1 MSYAKRKHLAPGF
14 NYFVGDHY
22 RIRPFTYICAAQLS
36 VKPNKGIAM
45 ANQLTFLCIYSGTT
59 SLNGFII
66 RIFPLFSIHTLF
78 QLERGL
84 QKLDF
89 SQRNSVTVSTNPLLF
104 ENGDFF
110 LRFGLPFTLTRWTVT
125 AGWKTYFFPKR
136 SLEWSVWKRTN
147 CTITEIFGYDDVI
160 HHAAHAP

>member
-22 RIRPFTYICAAQLS
+22 RILLFTYICAAQLS

-45 ANQLTFLCIYSGTT
+45 TNQLTFLCIYSGTT

-66 RIFPLFSIHTLF
+66 SRIFPRSLYTRY
-78 QLERGL
+78 LERGL

-89 SQRNSVTVSTNPLLF
+89 SQGNLVTVSTNPLLF

-110 LRFGLPFTLTRWTVT
+110 LRFGLPFTLTQ
-125 AGWKTYFFPKR
+125 
-136 SLEWSVWKRTN
+136 
-147 CTITEIFGYDDVI
+147 
-160 HHAAHAP
+160 